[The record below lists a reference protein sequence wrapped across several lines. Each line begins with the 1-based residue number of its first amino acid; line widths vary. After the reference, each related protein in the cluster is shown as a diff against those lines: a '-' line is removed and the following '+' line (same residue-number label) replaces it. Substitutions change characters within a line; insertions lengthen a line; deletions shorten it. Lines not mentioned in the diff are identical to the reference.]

1 MVLCS
6 TLPIIYTREKAHSDK
21 HVPTRDNNRLWNG
34 RKRKI
39 KVWMTD
45 QIILLMFSRFSHTAL
60 RSLQSYLLSPFPPS
74 ICYPFFNSFTSF
86 HDYRTRDT
94 VNSVHPYRKVQ
105 TKMQI
110 FYPLRRL
117 MGDVHL
123 FLLLSSA
130 LTLAFRFESLP
141 QNAASIFRR
150 SLPGSLGWAP
160 AGAVG
165 YYYPPGRVAKPPV
178 PTETK
183 ASSTSAAEI
192 THELRR
198 QFVTETGT
206 VPR

>member
-1 MVLCS
+1 
-6 TLPIIYTREKAHSDK
+6 
-21 HVPTRDNNRLWNG
+21 
-34 RKRKI
+34 
-39 KVWMTD
+39 
-45 QIILLMFSRFSHTAL
+45 
-60 RSLQSYLLSPFPPS
+60 
-74 ICYPFFNSFTSF
+74 
-86 HDYRTRDT
+86 
-94 VNSVHPYRKVQ
+94 
-105 TKMQI
+105 MQI
-110 FYPLRRL
+110 FYPLRRS
-117 MGDVHL
+117 MGDVYL

-206 VPR
+206 VPRQLAASATSASHSTESNLANKDAVFGMAGVIAPALVAIFQA